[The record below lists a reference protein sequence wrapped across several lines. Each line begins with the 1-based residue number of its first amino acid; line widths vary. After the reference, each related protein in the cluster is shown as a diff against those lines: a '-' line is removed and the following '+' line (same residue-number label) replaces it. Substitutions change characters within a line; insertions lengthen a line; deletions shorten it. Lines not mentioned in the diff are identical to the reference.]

1 MDKVKREDVE
11 LLLSTREA
19 LYALFHRALG
29 CEPNDALIQVLTG
42 EESRVL
48 LSVVPESEAGRGAF
62 RDYLTEIDRLVERY
76 AVSPSEVLS
85 GMKDDYTALFF
96 GPGRLE
102 APPSESYYR
111 DSEGSFLSKHTLS
124 VRREYAR
131 WGFGADEH
139 AVEPDDTLVY
149 ELDFM
154 RALAKKSLAS
164 WLDGELDT
172 ELHDA
177 QVRFVNE
184 HLLRWLGLYAGDMR
198 ACSRPGVYQQLV
210 QMLWMFVNWDIRML
224 QSLPLDFDECASC
237 AA

>member
-1 MDKVKREDVE
+1 MSKVKREDVE

-29 CEPNDALIQVLTG
+29 CEPNDALIQVLTA

-48 LSVVPESEAGRGAF
+48 LSVVPESEAGCGALKN
-62 RDYLTEIDRLVERY
+62 YLTELDKLAERY
-76 AVSPSEVLS
+76 AVSPSEALS
-85 GMKDDYTALFF
+85 AMRDDYTALFL

-124 VRREYAR
+124 VRRAYAR
-131 WGFGADEH
+131 WGFGTDER

-154 RALAKKSLAS
+154 HALAEKSLAS
-164 WLDGELDT
+164 WRDGEFDA

-177 QVRFVNE
+177 QVCFMGE
-184 HLLRWLGLYAGDMR
+184 HLLRWLGLYAEDMR
-198 ACSRPGVYQQLV
+198 TCSRPGVYQQLA
-210 QMLWMFVNWDIRML
+210 QMLWMFVNWDMRML
-224 QSLPLDFDECASC
+224 ESLLLEYEEHTPCVA
-237 AA
+237 